1 MGAGRGKDGGLRA
14 NALPRALLKLMAMGA
29 GALMGFVA
37 SAPAQAVDLRVAYI
51 TPAELTPAL
60 AASRLQPPP
69 VALRPSFKA
78 NQPELT
84 NELLASYV
92 KRQQELKT
100 FNAFTPTPARL
111 TQDVLLGYI
120 DRTRGTNLALDAI
133 DTMTSQPAL
142 NGDMLEVY
150 AQKKFVPTVKKVKL
164 GKDEQ
169 LCLTQAIYHEA
180 RGESEAGQWAV
191 ANVIINR
198 AMSKKF
204 PSTIC
209 GVVFQNAGQGRY
221 KCQFTFACDGRSDY
235 GTEQGAW
242 KRAVKMA
249 QVAYREFQQGDR
261 PGVIPNSALYY
272 HTTNVAPSWSRKFD
286 RVATIGS
293 HIFYATN

>member
-1 MGAGRGKDGGLRA
+1 MGAA
-14 NALPRALLKLMAMGA
+14 AL
-29 GALMGFVA
+29 VA
-37 SAPAQAVDLRVAYI
+37 VCVSAPAHAVDLHVAYV
-51 TPAELTPAL
+51 TPADMTPSL

-69 VALRPSFKA
+69 MALRPSFSA
-78 NQPELT
+78 DQPALT
-84 NELLASYV
+84 NDLLAAYV
-92 KRQQELKT
+92 QRKQKLQT
-100 FNAFTPTPARL
+100 FDAFDVAPTEL
-111 TQDVLLGYI
+111 TQDVLLSYI

-150 AQKKFVPTVKKVKL
+150 AQKKYVPTVRKL
-164 GKDEQ
+164 VLSKEEQ

-198 AMSKKF
+198 ALSKKF
-204 PSTIC
+204 PGSLC
-209 GVVFQNAGQGRY
+209 GVVFQNADKGRF

-242 KRAVKMA
+242 RRAVKMA
-249 QVAYREFQQGDR
+249 QVAYREFQQGER
-261 PGVIPNSALYY
+261 PGVVPNSALYY
-272 HTTNVAPSWSRKFD
+272 HTTAVAPSWSNKFN

-293 HIFYATN
+293 HVFYATN